1 MAKIVQTRRGT
12 TEQHKGFSG
21 QEGEI
26 TVDLTESTIRV
37 HDGTIFLESQAS
49 GYPLARSD
57 MDNVANTVGIIQ
69 LNVSDANAIDGQ
81 VLATDGTGGLKFIS
95 LSDVEGST
103 LSGDVAGVIGNTSIQ
118 PNSVTTTTVAD
129 GNITRDKL
137 EDNIINNAK
146 LEDDAVQTGSILNAN
161 VTRIK
166 LEADII
172 DNTKLDDNAVQTENI
187 VDSNIVTNK
196 IADLNVTR
204 QKIDNDAID
213 NSKLADN
220 SVQTENIVDGAV
232 TNDKIDTIDANKLT
246 GSLSNVDGS
255 NITGLPYD
263 ISFLAGFDSETL
275 PTDLLLQT
283 YAEMVMGRTGTFE
296 GEYGVID
303 TAGTGS
309 TVIVDVLKNNTSIYS
324 VKPTFSDGEVTAI
337 SGTISTS
344 GFIAGD
350 KVTFKV
356 TQIGS
361 STAGQGLR
369 FMLKCRV

>member
-103 LSGDVAGVIGNTSIQ
+103 LSGDVAGVIGSTSIQ
-118 PNSVTTTTVAD
+118 PSAVTTNTVAD

-220 SVQTENIVDGAV
+220 SVQTENIVDGAI

-263 ISFLAGFDSETL
+263 ISFLAGYDSETV
-275 PTDLLLQT
+275 PTEILVQS

-296 GEYGVID
+296 GEVGVMDI
-303 TAGTGS
+303 AGTGS
-309 TVIVDVLKNNTSIYS
+309 TVIVDIEKNGVSIYS
-324 VKPTFSDGEVTAI
+324 QKPTFFDSTTFITA
-337 SGTISTS
+337 GTITTS
-344 GFIAGD
+344 GFVTGD

-356 TQIGS
+356 TQVGS
-361 STAGQGLR
+361 TTAGQGLR